1 MDNRISAGNGYPE
14 TFTDMLQPQRVLPTY
29 DIGSRD
35 GWSRRSKIQFN
46 VPPPLVG
53 PWLFATIF
61 WKHHINYDHLIWT
74 AEFFPVI
81 FKCLKSSAGGS
92 TGVWPHTIARAA
104 DERRDHRRRSEQQN
118 ASD

>member
-1 MDNRISAGNGYPE
+1 MVTQFGDSVQRASPLAGRCLSTP
-14 TFTDMLQPQRVLPTY
+14 F
-29 DIGSRD
+29 S
-35 GWSRRSKIQFN
+35 
-46 VPPPLVG
+46 
-53 PWLFATIF
+53 

-92 TGVWPHTIARAA
+92 TGVWPHTIAGAA